1 LPFFFPFLGS
11 EQRREGGAALD
22 CRAMAT
28 AGEPGHGDGWE
39 VGENGEGDE
48 GDRFPPSPWVEVPRG
63 GGSTCGGGLE
73 VAVIGAAALRC
84 SGRRG
89 RWLWWCEAG

>member
-28 AGEPGHGDGWE
+28 AGESGHGDGWE